1 MQCMQPC
8 VFHRRRGVDEAE
20 GESFPFT
27 AVGSALSPL
36 DNTIDCEEY
45 EDDHRTKK
53 YLECQHLHLHH
64 NTCPD
69 DAAVDLESQFG
80 EAVVQLPPTTS
91 PIEEVVITLDDIIIA
106 PDMDRRSTP
115 SLKEIS
121 RRIVHW
127 LNLIVLDASAR
138 TFKVGDC
145 AGNTPRTF
153 SSFGD
158 RHATDQCVIDHEK
171 EATLLPDI
179 HALVSEF
186 ARISPKGHLKNDV
199 SFNRQT
205 SVLFL
210 PAQTRYGCCM
220 RFLQCVQSPIHVAYS

>member
-1 MQCMQPC
+1 MDTSG
-8 VFHRRRGVDEAE
+8 FDDT
-20 GESFPFT
+20 F
-27 AVGSALSPL
+27 LS
-36 DNTIDCEEY
+36 D
-45 EDDHRTKK
+45 
-53 YLECQHLHLHH
+53 
-64 NTCPD
+64 
-69 DAAVDLESQFG
+69 
-80 EAVVQLPPTTS
+80 VQ
-91 PIEEVVITLDDIIIA
+91 
-106 PDMDRRSTP
+106 
-115 SLKEIS
+115 IS

-186 ARISPKGHLKNDV
+186 AR
-199 SFNRQT
+199 
-205 SVLFL
+205 
-210 PAQTRYGCCM
+210 
-220 RFLQCVQSPIHVAYS
+220 

>member
-1 MQCMQPC
+1 MP
-8 VFHRRRGVDEAE
+8 
-20 GESFPFT
+20 
-27 AVGSALSPL
+27 SA
-36 DNTIDCEEY
+36 I
-45 EDDHRTKK
+45 
-53 YLECQHLHLHH
+53 
-64 NTCPD
+64 
-69 DAAVDLESQFG
+69 
-80 EAVVQLPPTTS
+80 
-91 PIEEVVITLDDIIIA
+91 
-106 PDMDRRSTP
+106 STP
-115 SLKEIS
+115 RWSSQHRLVDTSGFDDTFLSDVQIS